1 MVSMM
6 GNKDFKH
13 EMIHNTQ
20 DSNQGVSSDQQVIWN
35 VIKYGYMVH
44 HWFYSIINSC
54 NYCYIINQ

>member
-20 DSNQGVSSDQQVIWN
+20 DSNQGVSSDQLNQSYMECYQVW
-35 VIKYGYMVH
+35 VH
-44 HWFYSIINSC
+44 GTSLVL
-54 NYCYIINQ
+54 